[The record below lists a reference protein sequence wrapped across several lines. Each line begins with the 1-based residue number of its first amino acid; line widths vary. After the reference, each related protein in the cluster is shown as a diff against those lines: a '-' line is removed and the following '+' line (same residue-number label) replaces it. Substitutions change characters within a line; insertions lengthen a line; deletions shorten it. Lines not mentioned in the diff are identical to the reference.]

1 MLNKIVIN
9 VYYILLQRIK
19 IYTKKFFNFN
29 IWIWIWYVNTN
40 IKWKQFGINIINRNN
55 IQNTFFYKFI
65 TYYYSNYNIIKIII
79 GFFVLYFILHFW
91 LKILYYIYIYRVL
104 YIYRDIYKFS
114 LLELKINLK
123 IFKTIPEICNKN
135 LKKYN
140 INILNN
146 IIKLK
151 QLYKN
156 KILYY
161 IYIYIYDLLY
171 IIWLYI
177 IKSTTTINFFT
188 TNHLY
193 LSKIN
198 TTLYYSLMNKKNY
211 YNNSI
216 ISSIISWVTVYKEFE
231 KSLLIQTLKYQT
243 DYINKKKKTIKNL
256 YFNKY
261 LFFNSFYIW
270 FIYNIIIYN
279 TKKDVINYKNYNNNF
294 YKNIKFFEKKLIFLF
309 YSNYLTIN
317 NDFLNFKIFFFNNN
331 KTLLVGSIY
340 IVKYYISFFFKKI
353 NSYNI
358 CVLTFNI
365 NKFFSNDYL
374 KENLNN
380 NNCYL
385 NLKKKLIID
394 YSNINIEYFKLDI
407 LEFYINIQFELIN
420 EINCCILYIP
430 DFHNNQNFYFLNYL
444 LNKYKKISIIASTN
458 KIKKIDPIL
467 ISSTNFNMC
476 IKIKN
481 ITFKKKFLLFKNIFL
496 LKEILYINI
505 YRNNNNFKNKIY
517 IYNIL
522 KFSGYRHL
530 ITFDSKKLSGL
541 FYQEMFIYQINKVIV
556 QKMFLNNLNVL
567 NILSIWIQF
576 NTPNYLSNY
585 YYNSNFKKNIKIII
599 IYIYIIYFFS
609 ILFLLILKLNNNK
622 KKKNKNNIQENYL
635 QYLNMK
641 NSINILNNLKLL
653 INNLLNINIL
663 LLNKSKSILLSNHWS
678 SLIIIEKSWSDLKI
692 INDDTPT
699 SMYKFWFLKNIKTP
713 KRKYIHKYILIY
725 VILYENYRYLLK
737 ILNKNSH
744 IFNFIKN
751 TLLQKHYIFFEEI
764 NKFII

>member
-1 MLNKIVIN
+1 MIN
-9 VYYILLQRIK
+9 IYYILLQKIK
-19 IYTKKFFNFN
+19 IYTKNFFNIYN
-29 IWIWIWYVNTN
+29 IWVWYVNTN
-40 IKWKQFGINIINRNN
+40 IKSKKFGINIYN
-55 IQNTFFYKFI
+55 IQNTFYYKFI
-65 TYYYSNYNIIKIII
+65 NYYYSNSNIIKIII
-79 GFFVLYFILHFW
+79 GFFVLYFILYFW
-91 LKILYYIYIYRVL
+91 FNILYYIYIYRIL
-104 YIYRDIYKFS
+104 YIYIYIYKFF

-123 IFKTIPEICNKN
+123 LFKTIPEICNKN

-151 QLYKN
+151 QLYKY

-161 IYIYIYDLLY
+161 IYIYIYDILY
-171 IIWLYI
+171 LIWLYI

-198 TTLYYSLMNKKNY
+198 TTLYYSLIKKKNY

-216 ISSIISWVTVYKEFE
+216 RSSIISWVTVYKEFE
-231 KSLLIQTLKYQT
+231 KSLLIQTLKYQN
-243 DYINKKKKTIKNL
+243 DYINKNNKKETIKKL

-270 FIYNIIIYN
+270 FIYNIIIYT
-279 TKKDVINYKNYNNNF
+279 TKKDIINNNI
-294 YKNIKFFEKKLIFLF
+294 NFFSKKLIFLF

-317 NDFLNFKIFFFNNN
+317 NDFLNFKLFFFNNN
-331 KTLLVGSIY
+331 KTLLVGSIS

-353 NSYNI
+353 NSHNI

-365 NKFFSNDYL
+365 NKFFSNDFL
-374 KENLNN
+374 NLNN
-380 NNCYL
+380 NYYYL
-385 NLKKKLIID
+385 NFKKKLIID

-407 LEFYINIQFELIN
+407 FEFYINIQLELIN

-430 DFHNNQNFYFLNYL
+430 DFHNNQNFYFFNYLLL
-444 LNKYKKISIIASTN
+444 LNKYKKICIIASTH

-505 YRNNNNFKNKIY
+505 YRNKNNLKNKKWID
-517 IYNIL
+517 INNIL

-585 YYNSNFKKNIKIII
+585 YYNSNLKKNIKNII
-599 IYIYIIYFFS
+599 IYIYILYFFS
-609 ILFLLILKLNNNK
+609 ILFLLILKLN
-622 KKKNKNNIQENYL
+622 KKKNNNIQENYL

-641 NSINILNNLKLL
+641 NSITILNNLKLL
-653 INNLLNINIL
+653 INNLVNINIL
-663 LLNKSKSILLSNHWS
+663 LINKYKSLLLSNHWL
-678 SLIIIEKSWSDLKI
+678 SLTIIEKRWSDLQI
-692 INDDTPT
+692 INEDTPT
-699 SMYKFWFLKNIKTP
+699 SMYKFWFVKTIKTP
-713 KRKYIHKYILIY
+713 NRKYIHKYVLIY

-737 ILNKNSH
+737 IFNKNSH
-744 IFNFIKN
+744 IFNIIKN

-764 NKFII
+764 NKFIL